1 MLNRC
6 ILSST
11 GAILPRSVGAL
22 CGDKMLDAEFMPDEM
37 HRHPIWKVCP
47 LPRKDELADWRMF
60 REKNRLLPLGGRF
73 LCALRH
79 ADCSAGGIRDA
90 TPRADYLEKFQCCTV
105 HAVDYTIY
113 GSFYTLTQ
121 IKMSF
126 IEKFVRGVSLQRTDF
141 AAAVDD
147 SEIRVASNPTP
158 SSLRVGSNSTSMP
171 TTLKDSRAAS
181 TS

>member
-1 MLNRC
+1 MLNRRILARTRT
-6 ILSST
+6 ILSR
-11 GAILPRSVGAL
+11 AVGAL
-22 CGDKMLDAEFMPDEM
+22 GGDKMLNAEFMPHKM

-105 HAVDYTIY
+105 HAVDYTIC
-113 GSFYTLTQ
+113 GSFCHSGLTKRQ
-121 IKMSF
+121 KEMKGFKISALFASLKKYLQHNCGRFDFLIKFSPLNF
-126 IEKFVRGVSLQRTDF
+126 GTD
-141 AAAVDD
+141 ATVD
-147 SEIRVASNPTP
+147 A
-158 SSLRVGSNSTSMP
+158 TS
-171 TTLKDSRAAS
+171 
-181 TS
+181 